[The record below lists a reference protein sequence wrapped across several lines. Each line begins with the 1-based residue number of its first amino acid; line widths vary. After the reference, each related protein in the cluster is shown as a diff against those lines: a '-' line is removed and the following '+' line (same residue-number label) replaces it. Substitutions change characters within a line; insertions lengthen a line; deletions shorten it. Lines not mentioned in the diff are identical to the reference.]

1 MEQSEKT
8 SFIRTCIEEIVVEFL
23 ENHNYI
29 LKTKKYPLYP
39 SDLSYEYVTLVSD
52 HYPVASSIFRWFR
65 SAMGHCNT
73 QNGGQIINE
82 MVEIYREYKNELSIP
97 LREYVLTDGIL
108 EVCYRVQIDD
118 SQLIKEVLN
127 LLYESW
133 SSFGSLH
140 FSAILKPNHHHEVQG
155 SNQYPDYLS
164 FFLEHARRLKLEY
177 DGIRFIDASVYSS
190 IRKSPVFI
198 AADIWCWKPLLR
210 YLQYGARFE
219 NVMVDASSTRHGV
232 ESALSDTLRSLIRYL
247 WIRLVQPAIILSL
260 TEPEEIQEYCSGMHL
275 ELRDLFHTLRIIL
288 RVVRRLRSDVLEF
301 VIRDHSDQWVVEI
314 PSERVLSHPTVQL
327 MLPTLKERYGRP
339 IQLQHSCRWV
349 IRNRLNENWQ
359 LPAGINALP
368 VPNKIKK
375 YLNILSG

>member
-1 MEQSEKT
+1 MEQSAKT

-39 SDLSYEYVTLVSD
+39 SDLSYEYVTLISD

-65 SAMGHCNT
+65 SAMGHCNS
-73 QNGGQIINE
+73 QNGGPIINE
-82 MVEIYREYKNELSIP
+82 MVEVFREYKDELSIP

-118 SQLIKEVLN
+118 SQLIKQVLN

-177 DGIRFIDASVYSS
+177 DGVRFIDVSVYSS

-210 YLQYGARFE
+210 YLQYGASEIELPKRAQWSSGCISRFHITDPSSIPGLGK
-219 NVMVDASSTRHGV
+219 VD
-232 ESALSDTLRSLIRYL
+232 SAFH
-247 WIRLVQPAIILSL
+247 P
-260 TEPEEIQEYCSGMHL
+260 YCSGS
-275 ELRDLFHTLRIIL
+275 I
-288 RVVRRLRSDVLEF
+288 
-301 VIRDHSDQWVVEI
+301 
-314 PSERVLSHPTVQL
+314 
-327 MLPTLKERYGRP
+327 
-339 IQLQHSCRWV
+339 
-349 IRNRLNENWQ
+349 NEYQ
-359 LPAGINALP
+359 ACLGT
-368 VPNKIKK
+368 
-375 YLNILSG
+375 